1 MNNKTLFFRPS
12 ISQMIEIAILAGK
25 EIMKVYSQ
33 KGPILTKQKSDY
45 SPLTEA
51 DLNSNQTI
59 VSGLKNINTA
69 PIITEETS
77 IPDYTIR
84 KNMPAFWL
92 IDPLDGTK
100 EFINGNN
107 EFTVNISW
115 VERNSI
121 NKFEPILGVVYAPA
135 KRVIYWND
143 DHFAYSGVISEQF
156 ELIANTVKKIKCNNL
171 IRPFT
176 IVGSRSHSNS
186 ETESYIKILEQKNG
200 PLSFISMGSSLK
212 ICLVAEGKA
221 SVYPRLSPTMEWDI
235 ASAYSIAKKA
245 GCLFYQFDSSSIENT
260 SIPMEFNKE
269 DLLNPYFIVSAK

>member
-1 MNNKTLFFRPS
+1 MNGKTLFFRPS
-12 ISQMIEIAILAGK
+12 IFQMIETAMHAGK
-25 EIMKVYSQ
+25 EIMKVYSN
-33 KGPILTKQKSDY
+33 KNPILTEQKSDH

-59 VSGLKNINTA
+59 ISGLKKINTA
-69 PIITEETS
+69 PIITEES
-77 IPDYTIR
+77 DIPDYTHR
-84 KNMPAFWL
+84 KNISAFWL

-100 EFINGNN
+100 EFINRNN

-121 NKFEPILGVVYAPA
+121 GKFEPILGVVYAPA
-135 KRVIYWND
+135 KNVIYWND
-143 DHFAYSGVISEQF
+143 DHFAYCGSISDQF
-156 ELIANTVKKIKCNNL
+156 ELISGTVKKIKCNNL

-186 ETESYIKILEQKNG
+186 ETDAYIKILEQKNG

-221 SVYPRLSPTMEWDI
+221 SVYPRLAPTMEWDI
-235 ASAYSIAKKA
+235 AAAYSIAKKA
-245 GCLFYQFDSSSIENT
+245 GCLFHQFDPSSIENT
-260 SIPMEFNKE
+260 SISMEFNKE